1 MDIRPNGPQIAV
13 FMDFENVATSAEAN
27 FGDFDVTAVMDLLRT
42 RGRLLIKRAYGD
54 WGRFHR
60 YRRAM
65 LENGVDLF
73 QLYSVGMQQKNR
85 ADVRLAIDALETVFT
100 RPSIDLYAV
109 ISGDSDFTELIH
121 KLRDHGKYTIGIG
134 LRSATSDLL
143 RRACDE
149 FIFYETLVIEEAV
162 DISDELRLPDPREL
176 LRRALS
182 AAEQKGELPI
192 FAGRLK
198 QIILNLDSSFSEAN
212 YGYQQFRAFLE
223 AHPDLVALEEQGL
236 QLFVSTPKVAP
247 PQPVAPPPLAKPT
260 AEPAAQRPPA
270 SNALATPVVA
280 TPALA
285 LPLGVTSPA
294 PTLPAAPIRPQTDL
308 GQRYRSFLREAGL
321 RIVDFGTRQ
330 RVAAD
335 FLATLQGRT
344 EPLSLNDCAD
354 LLKDRYDA
362 ENALTQKLAV
372 PEIVRLLIM
381 SEALNF
387 AGGHASSD
395 APIRPADLP
404 GVERLVTACDRV
416 YILRLAEG
424 GVPIDAGQLAPV
436 MYDADMGAE
445 RVAALCKALVEE
457 GKIVA
462 QGDSYT
468 LAPAQITQLLQR
480 PALALPAGN
489 LARIAPPP
497 GEPVTPHTA
506 EALFREGSELRQKDF
521 AGSAQRYLQAARVQ
535 LDALRLPQARAGFDD
550 LKWYL
555 ASYCSVKA
563 GHAFVTGNYA
573 EAVPY
578 YLAFFGLAQEADSV
592 WPRIQRLVNPM
603 ASYFY
608 AIAGKELDEPVP
620 PNLGRSLAY
629 QVALRIH
636 NHSNG
641 QVAAAW
647 EDLMRRLAEVNLGMI
662 RQTHREITSQAG
674 PVAQVGS
681 ENLARIERTRTFLA
695 SLIAQREQ
703 IGA

>member
-27 FGDFDVTAVMDLLRT
+27 FGDFDVTKVMDLLRT
-42 RGRLLIKRAYGD
+42 RGRLLIKRAFGD

-100 RPSIDLYAV
+100 RPSIDVYAV
-109 ISGDSDFTELIH
+109 VSGDSDFTELIH

-149 FIFYETLVIEEAV
+149 FIFYETLVTEEAV
-162 DISDELRLPDPREL
+162 DISDELRLPDARDL

-198 QIILNLDSSFSEAN
+198 QIMLSLDSSFNEAN
-212 YGYQQFRAFLE
+212 YGFQQFRAFLE
-223 AHPDLVALEEQGL
+223 AYPDLAALEEQGL
-236 QLFVSTPKVAP
+236 QLFVSTPK
-247 PQPVAPPPLAKPT
+247 PVALSSSVMPPPLVKPS
-260 AEPAAQRPPA
+260 AEPALPRP
-270 SNALATPVVA
+270 ATVGAVSPVF
-280 TPALA
+280 
-285 LPLGVTSPA
+285 TSSVR
-294 PTLPAAPIRPQTDL
+294 PAADL

-321 RIVDFGTRQ
+321 RIVDLSTRQ
-330 RVAAD
+330 RVVAD
-335 FLATLQGRT
+335 FLATVQSHA
-344 EPLSLNDCAD
+344 EPFPLNEAAD

-372 PEIVRLLIM
+372 PDVMRLLIM
-381 SEALNF
+381 SGALVF
-387 AGGHASSD
+387 GGGQASSD
-395 APIRPADLP
+395 APIRQA
-404 GVERLVTACDRV
+404 EALVAETLREACDRV
-416 YILRLAEG
+416 YVWRLVEG
-424 GVPIDAGQLAPV
+424 GVPVDAEQLTPV
-436 MYDADMGAE
+436 IYDADTGSE
-445 RVAALCKALVEE
+445 RVVALCQTLTRDGQIVPQGE
-457 GKIVA
+457 GYVI
-462 QGDSYT
+462 
-468 LAPAQITQLLQR
+468 APEQIARLLQR
-480 PALALPAGN
+480 PELALPVAN
-489 LARIAPPP
+489 LGRIVLPP
-497 GEPVTPHTA
+497 GEPMTPQAA
-506 EALFREGSELRQKDF
+506 ENLFREGSDLRQKDF
-521 AGSAQRYLQAARVQ
+521 AGSAHRYLQAARIQ
-535 LDALRLPQARAGFDD
+535 LESLRAAQPRAGFDD

-563 GHAFVTGNYA
+563 GHAFVTGNYG

-603 ASYFY
+603 ASYFF
-608 AIAGKELDEPVP
+608 AIAGKQLNEPVP

-636 NHSNG
+636 NHDNP
-641 QVAAAW
+641 QVAAVW
-647 EDLMRRLAEVNLGMI
+647 EELMALLAEVNLGMV
-662 RQTHREITSQAG
+662 RQTHREVFSQVG
-674 PVAQVGS
+674 PVAQLGS
-681 ENLARIERTRTFLA
+681 DNLARIERTRAFLEG
-695 SLIAQREQ
+695 LISQRESAA
-703 IGA
+703 IAG

>member
-1 MDIRPNGPQIAV
+1 MDTRPNGPQIAV
-13 FMDFENVATSAEAN
+13 YMDFENVATSAEAN

-100 RPSIDLYAV
+100 RPSIDVYAV

-162 DISDELRLPDPREL
+162 DISDELRLPDAREL

-198 QIILNLDSSFSEAN
+198 QIILSLDSSFSEAN

-236 QLFVSTPKVAP
+236 QLFVSMPKAAP
-247 PQPVAPPPLAKPT
+247 SPQPVTPPPLAKPT
-260 AEPAAQRPPA
+260 AEPTAQRPA
-270 SNALATPVVA
+270 VSGMNATPPVA
-280 TPALA
+280 AMPPGAIGTVS
-285 LPLGVTSPA
+285 PL
-294 PTLPAAPIRPQTDL
+294 RPQADL
-308 GQRYRSFLREAGL
+308 SQRYRSFLREAGL
-321 RIVDFGTRQ
+321 RIVDLGTRQ
-330 RVAAD
+330 RVLAD
-335 FLATLQGRT
+335 FLAALQGRT

-372 PEIVRLLIM
+372 PEIMRLLIM
-381 SEALNF
+381 SEALTF
-387 AGGHASSD
+387 AGGQASSD
-395 APIRPADLP
+395 APIRQAELP
-404 GVERLVTACDRV
+404 EVARLVTACDRV
-416 YILRLAEG
+416 YIWRLAEG

-445 RVAALCKALVEE
+445 RVAALCQALVEE
-457 GKIVA
+457 GKIA
-462 QGDSYT
+462 SQGDGYT
-468 LAPAQITQLLQR
+468 LAPGQVSRLLQR

-489 LARIAPPP
+489 LARIAPPA

-506 EALFREGSELRQKDF
+506 ESLFREGSELRQKDF

-535 LDALRLPQARAGFDD
+535 FDALRLPQARAGFDD

-578 YLAFFGLAQEADSV
+578 YLAFFGLAQEADCV

-608 AIAGKELDEPVP
+608 AIAGKQLDEPVP

-636 NHSNG
+636 NHANA

-662 RQTHREITSQAG
+662 RQTHREIASQVG

-695 SLIAQREQ
+695 GLIAQHEN
-703 IGA
+703 A